1 MTPSLRSQQPKCA
14 LIDFML
20 VPFSTTFDDE
30 GAAGG
35 VVVVVDVVFD
45 VVVVSTNV
53 IVFAV
58 VMVAGHL
65 NAQEEGVKSE
75 LKEKISTNIEFSLDL
90 E

>member
-20 VPFSTTFDDE
+20 VPFSTIFDDE
-30 GAAGG
+30 GATGG
-35 VVVVVDVVFD
+35 VVVVVV